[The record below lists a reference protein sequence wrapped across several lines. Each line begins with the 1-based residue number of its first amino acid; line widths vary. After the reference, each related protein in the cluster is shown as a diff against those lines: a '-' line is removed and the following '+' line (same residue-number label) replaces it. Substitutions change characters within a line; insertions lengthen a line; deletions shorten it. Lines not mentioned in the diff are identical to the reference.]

1 MPRSIWKGAISF
13 GLVTIPVKLFSAT
26 EEKDISF
33 RQVHPED
40 GGRIKYK
47 RVCEKCGK
55 EIPYTEI
62 AKGYELPD
70 GRMVIL
76 AAEDFEALPL
86 ATTKAVEVVQ
96 FVDED
101 EVDPTYFNKTYFLQA
116 DGPGV
121 KPYVLLRDALTKSGQ
136 SAVVK
141 VALRSREALALIR
154 PKDGV
159 LLMHTML
166 WPDELRDGSFAAPP
180 ENVMV
185 SDAEVTMA
193 QSFISALAGD
203 FKPEDFTDSYR
214 EALETL
220 VHSKADG
227 VPLAEEPEAPAGGRG
242 GRPGRRAAGLGRGRQ
257 EAARGG
263 RAGQG
268 DVTVRA
274 GVRSG
279 VASAQVDAVTQV
291 PPPANEP
298 VLSYAPGSAERATL
312 EERLKELA
320 AADPVELTA
329 TIGDQTRMAGGRRST
344 SRCRPTTRH
353 VLGRANAATA
363 GGRRRGHRG
372 GPAGGARTGR
382 R

>member
-1 MPRSIWKGAISF
+1 MNWITLRRRVIEPMLPRIGQTSLMPRSIWKGAISF

-47 RVCEKCGK
+47 RVCEKCGN
-55 EIPYTEI
+55 EIPFAEI
-62 AKGYELPD
+62 AKGYEMPD

-76 AAEDFEALPL
+76 EKEDFDSLPL

-96 FVDED
+96 FVAED
-101 EVDPTYFNKTYFLQA
+101 DVDPSYFDKTYFLQA

-121 KPYVLLRDALTKSGQ
+121 KPYVLLRDALTKSAQ

-141 VALRSREALALIR
+141 VALRSREALALLR

-180 ENVMV
+180 ADVKV

-193 QSFISALAGD
+193 QSFIDALAGD
-203 FKPEDFTDSYR
+203 FNPEEFTDSYR

-220 VHSKADG
+220 VQSKAEG
-227 VPLAEEPEAPAGGRG
+227 IPLAEEPEAPKEAEVVDLVAAL
-242 GRPGRRAAGLGRGRQ
+242 RASV
-257 EAARGG
+257 EAAKKR
-263 RAGQG
+263 REQTEQAK
-268 DVTVRA
+268 
-274 GVRSG
+274 
-279 VASAQVDAVTQV
+279 
-291 PPPANEP
+291 
-298 VLSYAPGSAERATL
+298 AT
-312 EERLKELA
+312 
-320 AADPVELTA
+320 
-329 TIGDQTRMAGGRRST
+329 G
-344 SRCRPTTRH
+344 
-353 VLGRANAATA
+353 
-363 GGRRRGHRG
+363 
-372 GPAGGARTGR
+372 
-382 R
+382 